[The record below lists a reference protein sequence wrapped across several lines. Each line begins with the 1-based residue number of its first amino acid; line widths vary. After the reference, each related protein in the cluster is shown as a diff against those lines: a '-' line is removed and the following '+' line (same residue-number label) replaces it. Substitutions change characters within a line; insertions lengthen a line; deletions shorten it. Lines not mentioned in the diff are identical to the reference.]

1 MLTSILNTKFL
12 LMALLGLFLILS
24 IYSMDFMT
32 IENVKNNKVMILGF
46 IGNHYFSSVAIFF
59 ISCVVF
65 VNSPVPFAAIVKLLG
80 GFFFGFYLG
89 AIYNIAATVLACVIG
104 FSISRYA
111 FKDSFE
117 KRYFNKLKKIEL
129 EIEKNGFYYF
139 VFLRLVMVVPYFLI
153 NILAGISRISFNKFL
168 YSTVIGVIPA
178 SLIYAN
184 GGSKLEKINS
194 VNELFRTDIVFS
206 LVLVAILLLTPVLF
220 KKIKNS

>member
-1 MLTSILNTKFL
+1 
-12 LMALLGLFLILS
+12 
-24 IYSMDFMT
+24 MDYMT
-32 IENVKNNKVMILGF
+32 IENVKDNKVMILGF
-46 IGNHYFSSVAIFF
+46 ISNHYFSSVAIFF

-129 EIEKNGFYYF
+129 EIEKNGFIYF
-139 VFLRLVMVVPYFLI
+139 LFLRLVMVVPYFLI

-168 YSTVIGVIPA
+168 YSTIIGVVPA

-184 GGSKLEKINS
+184 GGSKLEQIDS
-194 VNELFRTDIVFS
+194 VNELFRVDIVFS
-206 LVLVAILLLTPVLF
+206 FVLVALVLLTPVLF
-220 KKIKNS
+220 KIIRNY